1 MIAHLKEFN
10 LEKESLLASGVGEN
24 EQLFQ
29 YMQKLES
36 LFQKFV
42 SSGTLPSE
50 LVAKAE
56 ALFKWL
62 WIEKSARYKPH
73 GNFRLTN
80 VIDAQLSKDSQAVGN
95 CLCLTLLYNCLLR
108 KMGIYAEALYLI
120 EAFGIRPH
128 VLTVLQTKESMID
141 VENILRD
148 GFDYKG
154 HLNNPSRTRW
164 GDRELVADIYH
175 SLGNEFFNKG
185 ELNKAL
191 GNYNIAIHLNPNYEK
206 AHLNRAILL
215 DKIESEKKASTI
227 ERSEIEVI

>member
-1 MIAHLKEFN
+1 MEKKFHF
-10 LEKESLLASGVGEN
+10 EKEALLASGVNGKDELAIYEN
-24 EQLFQ
+24 GLHLILQRFLSENSQVLDPLRKARDLFD
-29 YMQKLES
+29 
-36 LFQKFV
+36 
-42 SSGTLPSE
+42 
-50 LVAKAE
+50 
-56 ALFKWL
+56 WL
-62 WIEKSARYKPH
+62 WKEKPTRYEPH
-73 GNFRLTN
+73 CQFRLSD

-95 CLCLTLLYNCLLR
+95 CLGLTLLYNCLLR
-108 KMGIYAEALYLI
+108 KMGIYAEALYLQ

-128 VLTVLQTKESMID
+128 VLTVLQTKELMID
-141 VENILRD
+141 VENIFPD

-206 AHLNRAILL
+206 AHLNKAILL
-215 DKIESEKKASTI
+215 GKMESEK
-227 ERSEIEVI
+227 RRVP

>member
-10 LEKESLLASGVGEN
+10 LEKESLLASGVREN
-24 EQLFQ
+24 ERLFQ
-29 YMQKLES
+29 YTQKLDS

-42 SSGTLPSE
+42 PSGMLPPD
-50 LVAKAE
+50 LLAKAE
-56 ALFKWL
+56 VLFKWL
-62 WIEKSARYKPH
+62 WIEKPARYKPY
-73 GNFRLTN
+73 GNFRLNN

-95 CLCLTLLYNCLLR
+95 CLGLTLLYNCLLR
-108 KMGIYAEALYLI
+108 KMDIYAEALYLK

-141 VENILRD
+141 VENILSD

-154 HLNNPSRTRW
+154 HLSNPSRTRW

-175 SLGNEFFNKG
+175 SLGNEFLKKG

-191 GNYNIAIHLNPNYEK
+191 GNYNIAIHLNPNYEN

-215 DKIESEKKASTI
+215 DKMESEKKG
-227 ERSEIEVI
+227 EYHREE